1 MCLNCQDTVSAVQS
15 KMANDDLRK
24 WWEETVFGTIIISPC
39 QLQLFPKRIKR
50 KSLRCLKV
58 NENVLKISAALCKRT
73 IIFSVQF
80 DESRKF
86 HS

>member
-1 MCLNCQDTVSAVQS
+1 MWFICPDTVSAVQS

-24 WWEETVFGTIIISPC
+24 WWEETSGKIIISPC

-58 NENVLKISAALCKRT
+58 IENVSKISAALCKRT
-73 IIFSVQF
+73 IIFSGQF